1 MRHFLLAL
9 LLVFTVVACE
19 DTVSPILESDRQF
32 TIFGALDMDRDT
44 QYVRVIPI
52 RPQLESTS
60 DSLNVTVRTTE
71 LQTKSVQY
79 WRDSVHVF
87 DTGLIGHIFYTPLRI
102 RSGQT
107 YRLEVQPV
115 GGDLITSAETT
126 VPSEPSVEIF
136 PETIEWVFTT
146 RLIARQRVV
155 WHDIPRAPFDL
166 EQWYRF
172 LRISDFTYTDVKLSY
187 DPVNRAVIDQTG
199 QWEVD
204 IDLVRDRDSLQ
215 TKTEIGPSAPL
226 AGIGLRITLL
236 DDEFIP
242 PGEDFDRD
250 VLAQP
255 GTLSNVENGFG
266 FFGSIGRFSV
276 EWLLADS
283 TVRTLGMTPLGRE
296 AQRDPVWEYPIGTFV
311 QADQ

>member
-1 MRHFLLAL
+1 MRFLLTAILVLGL
-9 LLVFTVVACE
+9 LAACE
-19 DTVSPILESDRQF
+19 ESVSPILESDRQF

-60 DSLNVTVRTTE
+60 DSLNVTVRTIELETE
-71 LQTKSVQY
+71 NVQF
-79 WRDSVHVF
+79 WRDSVHVY
-87 DTGLIGHIFYTPLRI
+87 DTGLIGHIFYAPMRI
-102 RSGQT
+102 RAGFT
-107 YRLEVQPV
+107 YRLEVMPI
-115 GGDLITSAETT
+115 GGELVTSAETT
-126 VPSEPSVEIF
+126 VPTEPTATVF
-136 PETIEWVFTT
+136 PETVEWVFTT

-155 WHDIPRAPFDL
+155 WEGLEQAPFDL

-172 LRISDFTYTDVKLSY
+172 LRISDFSYRDIQLSY
-187 DPVNRAVIDQTG
+187 DPVNRAVLGETG

-204 IDLVRDRDSLQ
+204 IDLVRDRDSLA

-236 DDEFIP
+236 DNAFIP

-266 FFGSIGRFSV
+266 FFGSVGRFSV
-276 EWLLADS
+276 EWLLADT
-283 TVRTLGMTPLGRE
+283 TVSALGMTPLGRG
-296 AQRDPVWEYPIGTFV
+296 ALPDAVWEHPAGTF
-311 QADQ
+311 APSDQ